1 MKLRSFVLLLLLLPL
16 VTLADE
22 LVGKVVHVS
31 DGDSM
36 IVQVNETKLRVRMHG
51 IDAPE
56 RTQSY
61 NRKARQSLVELVAD
75 RTVTV
80 QYDKEDKYGRIVG
93 KVLVNGTDAGLVQ
106 LQRGMA
112 WFYRF
117 YQDELAPEDRAA
129 YAQAEAAARRE
140 RRGLWAGS
148 DPVPPWEFRRKRQ
161 SGK

>member
-56 RTQSY
+56 RTQPY

>member
-1 MKLRSFVLLLLLLPL
+1 MKFRSLIFLLLLLPFS
-16 VTLADE
+16 TLAGE
-22 LVGKVVHVS
+22 LTGKVVHVS

-36 IVQVNETKLRVRMHG
+36 IVLANGTEQRVRMHG

-56 RTQSY
+56 RKQPY
-61 NRKARQSLVELVAD
+61 NRKARQSLAELVAGK
-75 RTVTV
+75 TVTV

-117 YQDELAPEDRAA
+117 YQGELEPEDRAA
-129 YAQAEAAARRE
+129 YAQAEDLARRD
-140 RRGLWAGS
+140 RLGLWAEPQ
-148 DPVPPWEFRRKRQ
+148 PVPPWEFRRRR
-161 SGK
+161 